1 MRVHTVWLSGGE
13 QGYHICC
20 FLRPF
25 CPEAGLLY
33 LQSLTP
39 SRTVGTQLAR
49 HILRSECSDFEGGVR
64 MPEIE
69 DLEFTRMIILWFA
82 LAAASGFSA
91 VGSLVMSNN
100 RVTEIRVLVA
110 IVGILH

>member
-1 MRVHTVWLSGGE
+1 
-13 QGYHICC
+13 
-20 FLRPF
+20 
-25 CPEAGLLY
+25 
-33 LQSLTP
+33 
-39 SRTVGTQLAR
+39 
-49 HILRSECSDFEGGVR
+49 

-110 IVGILH
+110 IVGILHRM